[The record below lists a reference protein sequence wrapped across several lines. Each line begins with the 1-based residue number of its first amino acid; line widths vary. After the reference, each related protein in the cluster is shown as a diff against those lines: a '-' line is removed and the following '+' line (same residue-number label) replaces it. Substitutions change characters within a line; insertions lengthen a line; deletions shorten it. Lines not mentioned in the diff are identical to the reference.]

1 MERRITFSGNLNFI
15 CTLMVLLVGK
25 FSNQVL
31 ITSAESGIYSLYVF
45 HLIQGSGWNPCVISQ
60 FKLHPLLSPFCA
72 IYIISNYSFLWLD
85 LIASRPI
92 SRGKENKT
100 MDMEQGELQFSG
112 FFGICKESFKIINIW
127 MKIFTQISLGL
138 VLPLPILF
146 LTQIQLSDLLFAK
159 VCHP

>member
-1 MERRITFSGNLNFI
+1 
-15 CTLMVLLVGK
+15 
-25 FSNQVL
+25 
-31 ITSAESGIYSLYVF
+31 
-45 HLIQGSGWNPCVISQ
+45 
-60 FKLHPLLSPFCA
+60 
-72 IYIISNYSFLWLD
+72 
-85 LIASRPI
+85 
-92 SRGKENKT
+92 